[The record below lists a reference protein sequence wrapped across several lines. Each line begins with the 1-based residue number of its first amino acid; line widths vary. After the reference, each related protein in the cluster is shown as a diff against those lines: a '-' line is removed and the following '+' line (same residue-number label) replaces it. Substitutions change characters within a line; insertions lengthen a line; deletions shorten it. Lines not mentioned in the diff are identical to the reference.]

1 MYPRPNESGEQ
12 AILNIDFTLNYYI
25 QNGYPANKIN
35 LGLATYGRSFTLF
48 VNSINNL
55 GATTVGGGTAGQ
67 VCKKKFEKFLF
78 FLLSLPE
85 RKDFCLIMKYVKI

>member
-1 MYPRPNESGEQ
+1 MLLKDYHGQWESFTGHNAPLYPRPSESGDQ

-48 VNSINNL
+48 LNSLNSL
-55 GATTVGGGTAGQ
+55 GANSVGGGTAGQ
-67 VCKKKFEKFLF
+67 VFYIN
-78 FLLSLPE
+78 
-85 RKDFCLIMKYVKI
+85 RW